1 MELICKNDKFDDKTL
16 AVFNKYQIKL
26 PVEGNIYELLRVVKY
41 PRIKKTGLIVK
52 PLENQFISGSIMGES
67 GQVEVSFSKDRFAT
81 LLGLN
86 LTEEILEEFKQQEK
100 LEKVYVKPLNKNKY
114 LNN

>member
-26 PVEGNIYELLRVVKY
+26 PVEGDIYELLRVVKY

-67 GQVEVSFSKDRFAT
+67 GQVEVSFDKSRFAT
-81 LLGLN
+81 LLGLD

-100 LEKVYVKPLNKNKY
+100 LEKVYVKKLDKPY
-114 LNN
+114 QNN